1 MEPFFLG
8 YLLVP
13 LGYTSALA
21 ALSASAERALER
33 GYPERAVKLLSWA
46 RRAPFL
52 KSYRSMCEVNL
63 ITAAFA
69 LEDFDLVDEVWRG
82 LSPRLETLRPYA
94 GSALA
99 SYGATLIGRGRYREA
114 VELLSDPVQE
124 PKPNQYVDD
133 LALICRA
140 YCKANL
146 ASAQINLGRFE
157 EAWLSLDALE
167 KEVETNA
174 MLGSLVNFLRAT
186 LNYLEGRPEECR
198 MTVGGLDITQLPLL
212 YQTEL
217 SYHFAIS
224 LARCGDA
231 ANASRAVSR
240 VQWETSS
247 HRKISRLRALAQAE
261 ISRAQGDERKALSY
275 YQDLL
280 ALRHVD
286 ALAYVR
292 GAALA
297 RQLQEDGL
305 AEQFLEGAIELDPES
320 HWAQVARNRLK
331 R

>member
-8 YLLVP
+8 YLLIP

-69 LEDFDLVDEVWRG
+69 LEDFELVDEVWEG
-82 LSPRLETLRPYA
+82 LFPRLESLRPYA

-99 SYGATLIGRGRYREA
+99 SYGATLIGRGRYRQATEILA
-114 VELLSDPVQE
+114 DPVQE
-124 PKPNQYVDD
+124 PKGNQYVDD

-140 YCKANL
+140 YCRANL

-157 EAWLSLDALE
+157 EAWQSLETLE
-167 KEVETNA
+167 KEVQTNA
-174 MLGSLVNFLRAT
+174 MLASLVSFLRAT
-186 LNYLEGRPEECR
+186 LHYLEGRPEECR
-198 MTVGGLDITQLPLL
+198 MMVGALDITQLPLL

-224 LARCGDA
+224 LARCDDLE
-231 ANASRAVSR
+231 NARKAVSR

-247 HRKISRLRALAQAE
+247 HRKLSRLRALAQAE
-261 ISRAQGDERKALSY
+261 IARAAGEDRKALSY
-275 YQDLL
+275 YRDLQ

-297 RQLQEDGL
+297 RQLGEEAQ
-305 AEQFLEGAIELDPES
+305 AQQFLEGAVELDPES
-320 HWAQVARNRLK
+320 HWAQVARNRLS